1 VEILRQA
8 QNERNEGLRMTRGGV
23 GIGLKT
29 RPYFTRL
36 IQGNVTSVYNT
47 LEMVVV
53 NVAHVL
59 KLLSAEYGEKRWRAR
74 KSPVAVLVQT
84 ILSQN
89 TSDRN
94 SERAFKHLLASFDG
108 WEKIANVGVGRIREA
123 IKVGGLGTVKARYIK
138 QSLQEIRRRQGGF
151 ELDFLRKLPV
161 DEARDWLRQLPG
173 VGMKTASVVLLFSL
187 GMPALPVDT
196 HVFRVTKRLGLID
209 SKISVEKAHG
219 LLERLVPPQDIY
231 QFHMLLIEHG
241 RTMCKAQRP
250 RCRECVLGS
259 LCPSYEK
266 FVGKPW
272 TGRAI

>member
-1 VEILRQA
+1 
-8 QNERNEGLRMTRGGV
+8 
-23 GIGLKT
+23 
-29 RPYFTRL
+29 
-36 IQGNVTSVYNT
+36 
-47 LEMVVV
+47 MVKVSIEQI
-53 NVAHVL
+53 L
-59 KLLSAEYGEKRWRAR
+59 KLLRAEYGEKRWQAR

-108 WEKIANVGVGRIREA
+108 WGKIADADIGRIREA
-123 IKVGGLGTVKARYIK
+123 IKAGGLGTVKARYIK
-138 QSLQEIRRRQGGF
+138 QALEEIRRRQGGF
-151 ELDFLRKLPV
+151 ELYFLRKLPV

-196 HVFRVTKRLGLID
+196 HVFRVSKRLGLID
-209 SKISVEKAHG
+209 SKVSVEKAHG

-231 QFHMLLIEHG
+231 QFHVLLIEHG
-241 RTMCKAQRP
+241 RKACKAQRP

-272 TGRAI
+272 SGQAI

>member
-1 VEILRQA
+1 MESMRVE
-8 QNERNEGLRMTRGGV
+8 
-23 GIGLKT
+23 K
-29 RPYFTRL
+29 
-36 IQGNVTSVYNT
+36 
-47 LEMVVV
+47 
-53 NVAHVL
+53 VL
-59 KLLSAEYGEKRWRAR
+59 KLLSAEYGKRNWRLQ

-94 SERAFKHLLASFDG
+94 SERAFKHLLASFAA
-108 WEKIANVGVGRIREA
+108 WEEIADANVGQICEV
-123 IKVGGLGTVKARYIK
+123 IKAGGLGTVKAGYIK
-138 QSLQEIRRRQGGF
+138 QALEEIQRRRGGF

-173 VGMKTASVVLLFSL
+173 VGMKTASVVLLFAL

-196 HVFRVTKRLGLID
+196 HVFRVAKRLGLID
-209 SKISVEKAHG
+209 SKVSVEKAHRI
-219 LLERLVPPQDIY
+219 LEKLVPPQAIY
-231 QFHMLLIEHG
+231 QFHVLLIEHG
-241 RTMCKAQRP
+241 RKACKAQRP

-259 LCPSYEK
+259 LCSSYEK

>member
-29 RPYFTRL
+29 HPCFTCL
-36 IQGNVTSVYNT
+36 IQGDVISVYNI

-53 NVAHVL
+53 NIEHML
-59 KLLSAEYGEKRWRAR
+59 QLLSAEYGKKRRRPQA
-74 KSPVAVLVQT
+74 SPIAVLVQT

-94 SERAFKHLLASFDG
+94 SEPAFQHLLASFDG
-108 WEKIANVGVGRIREA
+108 WEEIADASVAQICEV
-123 IKVGGLGTVKARYIK
+123 IKAGGLGTVKAGYIK
-138 QSLQEIRRRQGGF
+138 QALVEILRRQGGF
-151 ELDFLRKLPV
+151 ELDFLKTLPL

-187 GMPALPVDT
+187 GMPAMPVDT
-196 HVFRVTKRLGLID
+196 HVFRVAKRLGLID
-209 SKISVEKAHG
+209 STVSVEKAHG
-219 LLERLVPPQDIY
+219 LLERLVPTHDIY
-231 QFHMLLIEHG
+231 KFHVFFIEHG
-241 RTMCKAQRP
+241 RRICKAQRP
-250 RCRECVLGS
+250 RCGECVLGS

>member
-1 VEILRQA
+1 
-8 QNERNEGLRMTRGGV
+8 
-23 GIGLKT
+23 
-29 RPYFTRL
+29 
-36 IQGNVTSVYNT
+36 
-47 LEMVVV
+47 MVKVSIEQI
-53 NVAHVL
+53 L
-59 KLLSAEYGEKRWRAR
+59 KLLRAEYGEKRWQAR

-108 WEKIANVGVGRIREA
+108 WEKIADADIGRIREA
-123 IKVGGLGTVKARYIK
+123 IKAGGLGTVKARYIK
-138 QSLQEIRRRQGGF
+138 QALEEIRRRQGGF
-151 ELDFLRKLPV
+151 ELYFLRKLPV

-196 HVFRVTKRLGLID
+196 HVFRVSKRLGLID
-209 SKISVEKAHG
+209 SKVSVEKAHG

-231 QFHMLLIEHG
+231 QFHVLLIEHG
-241 RTMCKAQRP
+241 RKTCKAQRP

-272 TGRAI
+272 SGQAI